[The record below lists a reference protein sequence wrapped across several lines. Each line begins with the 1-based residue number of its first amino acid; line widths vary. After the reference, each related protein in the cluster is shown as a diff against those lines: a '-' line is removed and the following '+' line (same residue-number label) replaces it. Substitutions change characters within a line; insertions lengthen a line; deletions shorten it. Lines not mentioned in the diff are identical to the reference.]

1 MVVDRINSALRR
13 LPTWPIY
20 IVGAAGGPWLFY
32 LALTGSL
39 GPEPIKALEQELGL
53 LALQFLM
60 ASLAVTPLRRLIGV
74 NALKFRRALGLLSF
88 YYVTVHLAVWLL
100 IDVQVPA
107 LIWEDIVKR
116 PYITVGMAGFVVLVP
131 LALTSNRWSIRR
143 LGPLWNRLH
152 KAAYAAVVLG
162 PLHFFMLRKGIQI
175 EPLLYMGGAGL
186 LIGLRWPTLA
196 RPRNRLRESA

>member
-13 LPTWPIY
+13 LPTWPIS

-32 LALTGSL
+32 LALTGGL

-107 LIWEDIVKR
+107 LIWEDMVKR
-116 PYITVGMAGFVVLVP
+116 SYITVGMAGFVVLVP
-131 LALTSNRWSIRR
+131 LALTSNRTPCAWFPADAQIT
-143 LGPLWNRLH
+143 PLFKVFLS
-152 KAAYAAVVLG
+152 KLA
-162 PLHFFMLRKGIQI
+162 I
-175 EPLLYMGGAGL
+175 LL
-186 LIGLRWPTLA
+186 
-196 RPRNRLRESA
+196 

>member
-1 MVVDRINSALRR
+1 M
-13 LPTWPIY
+13 
-20 IVGAAGGPWLFY
+20 GGPWFFY
-32 LALTGSL
+32 LALTGGL

-53 LALQFLM
+53 LALQFLF

-88 YYVTVHLAVWLL
+88 YYVALHLAVWLL

-116 PYITVGMAGFVVLVP
+116 PYITVGMAGFLTLLP
-131 LALTSNRWSIRR
+131 LALTSNRWAIRKM
-143 LGPLWNRLH
+143 GPLWNRLH

-162 PLHFFMLRKGIQI
+162 ALHFFMLRKGIQM
-175 EPLLYMGGAGL
+175 EPLLYIVVATFL
-186 LIGLRWPTLA
+186 LGLRWPGLV
-196 RPRNRLRESA
+196 RSRNRLRESA